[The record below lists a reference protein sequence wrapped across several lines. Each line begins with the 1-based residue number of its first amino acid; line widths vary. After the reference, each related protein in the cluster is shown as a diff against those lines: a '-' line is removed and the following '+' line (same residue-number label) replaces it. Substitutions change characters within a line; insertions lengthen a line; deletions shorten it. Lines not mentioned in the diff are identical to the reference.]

1 MSAFKKSST
10 MAHAGGGA
18 DVTLAMPVNY
28 TQPPPSAG
36 GCRIMIIKG
45 VSGILF
51 FSGAFLL
58 AIYINLLG
66 AFPDFVDQAGNSTI
80 EVSASTVCIS
90 HPF

>member
-1 MSAFKKSST
+1 MSKKSST
-10 MAHAGGGA
+10 MANA

-28 TQPPPSAG
+28 KQEPGLPPPSAG